1 MMPALYGSE
10 IYRIGFGEAVEKGLL
25 TDYKVLILTLSDKDV
40 PLAVQNMISKESEIN
55 TDDLSKLVGCVNAL
69 SKQFI
74 GDDGRTKEI
83 DPEPMRRAVA
93 FCPTHCR
100 FEKDY
105 IHFQRAERCL
115 SEYACPG
122 EEGTDGGG

>member
-1 MMPALYGSE
+1 MMRRYTASE

-40 PLAVQNMISKESEIN
+40 PLAVQKMVSKESEIN
-55 TDDLSKLVGCVNAL
+55 ADDLSKLVGCVNAL

-74 GDDGRTKEI
+74 GDDGKTREV

-93 FCPTHCR
+93 FCPTIAASKKITDI
-100 FEKDY
+100 FNQLSDVY
-105 IHFQRAERCL
+105 LRAL
-115 SEYACPG
+115 AA
-122 EEGTDGGG
+122 